1 MEDKKEILKRMEKL
15 KEDAIKC
22 MEKGEWLLASQYLL
36 DMNNLLPAKY
46 RVKMPPP
53 PRPEEYPD

>member
-1 MEDKKEILKRMEKL
+1 MNDKEEILKIMEKL
-15 KEDAIKC
+15 KGDAIKC

-46 RVKMPPP
+46 RVRMSPP
-53 PRPEEYPD
+53 PRPEEYY